1 MEKDIYG
8 KFTSGEWKI
17 AQDPIRNFVDQND
30 QKFHFVELTTN
41 GQWKGLWEATF
52 IYLNTPTASEIHREC
67 LSVVRILSRD
77 KTYLDQCITEERI
90 NCLLNAANIGSENHN
105 HGSGVVI
112 EALKC
117 LCNLVFNS
125 KKCQEMCL
133 TNTSTKGIINRIHLQ
148 KQQEVEYEIQYF
160 DMKLLFLITALNPQ
174 VRKKVRD
181 DNGMIHLLEKVQ
193 LIIKENQDCDAFFDK
208 QVDLLGEILKV
219 LFNLTVPSDST
230 IPAEDEQ
237 AVHFRGLIVVLRELF
252 LRRATSK
259 EKQHD
264 LWSNC
269 VNLLT
274 SVPTA
279 NFTELTT
286 ECEEGKGFEGQD
298 MAVVDILLNFLRLR
312 LESMQKVSMQ
322 NECLSPILT
331 ALVKCVR
338 SSSCLRRYIRI
349 QVLPPLRDVHR
360 RPEDGTELRNY
371 LCRLLTTPALQVRDL
386 VAEFLFVMCKEN
398 VGRMIKYTGYGNA
411 AGMFAN
417 RGLLGGHGNPGEGY
431 SSDSEDSDTEE
442 YKELQHGINPV
453 LGCYEPKR
461 PNIFEGMTEEQKEY
475 EAMELVSLMD
485 KLQRQGIMQPGR
497 IGPDGR
503 PVPVDH
509 ILELQEELPQQQ
521 SDHKRKT

>member
-1 MEKDIYG
+1 MERENYE
-8 KFTSGEWKI
+8 KFTSGDWKI
-17 AQDPIRNFVDQND
+17 AQEPIKNFVDQND

-41 GQWKGLWEATF
+41 GQWKCLWEAIF
-52 IYLNTPTASEIHREC
+52 AHLAAPEAAPIHREC

-77 KTYLDQCITEERI
+77 KTYLDQCITDQKI
-90 NCLLNAANIGSENHN
+90 DCLLNAANIGPESHAN
-105 HGSGVVI
+105 GSGVVI

-133 TNTSTKGIINRIHLQ
+133 NNTSTKGIVDRIHCH
-148 KQQEVEYEIQYF
+148 KKHEIEYEIQYF

-174 VRKKVRD
+174 VRKKVRE
-181 DNGMIHLLEKVQ
+181 DNGMLCLLEKVQ
-193 LIIKENQDCDAFFDK
+193 QIMKENQECEAFFDK

-219 LFNLTVPSDST
+219 LFNLTVPSEASSS
-230 IPAEDEQ
+230 EDDKEDP
-237 AVHFRGLIVVLRELF
+237 FRSLTVVLRELF

-274 SVPTA
+274 SVPSEY
-279 NFTELTT
+279 FPELAMD
-286 ECEEGKGFEGQD
+286 CEEGKGFEGQD
-298 MAVVDILLNFLRLR
+298 MAVIDVLLNFLRLR
-312 LESMQKVSMQ
+312 LESMQKVSTQ

-338 SSSCLRRYIRI
+338 SSSRLRRYIRS

-417 RGLLGGHGNPGEGY
+417 RGLLGGHGNPAEGY

-475 EAMELVSLMD
+475 EAMQLVSLMD

>member
-1 MEKDIYG
+1 MEKDEYE
-8 KFTSGEWKI
+8 KFISGDWKKAEESI
-17 AQDPIRNFVDQND
+17 KRFVDQND
-30 QKFHFVELTTN
+30 QKFHFMELTTN
-41 GQWKGLWEATF
+41 GQWKVLWEATF
-52 IYLNTPTASEIHREC
+52 DYLASEESAPIYRDC

-77 KTYLDQCITEERI
+77 KTYLDVCITDERI
-90 NCLLNAANIGSENHN
+90 NCLLNAANIGADVKKHESA
-105 HGSGVVI
+105 VVI

-125 KKCQEMCL
+125 KKCQAMCL
-133 TNTSTKGIINRIHLQ
+133 NNTSTSGIIARIRTHKLDI
-148 KQQEVEYEIQYF
+148 EYEIQYF
-160 DMKLLFLITALNPQ
+160 DMKLLFLITALNPE
-174 VRKKVRD
+174 VRKKVRSD
-181 DNGMIHLLEKVQ
+181 DGMLSLMEKLED
-193 LIIKENQDCDAFFDK
+193 IMGENRDCDAFFDK
-208 QVDLLGEILKV
+208 QVDLIGEILKV
-219 LFNLTVPSDST
+219 LFNLTVPSEVG
-230 IPAEDEQ
+230 IPAEEDKED
-237 AVHFRGLIVVLRELF
+237 HFHYLITVLRNLF

-259 EKQHD
+259 EKQQD

-274 SVPTA
+274 SIPTQY
-279 NFTELTT
+279 FTELTV
-286 ECEEGKGFEGQD
+286 ECEEPKGFEGHD
-298 MAVVDILLNFLRLR
+298 MTVIDLLLNFLRSR
-312 LESMQKVSMQ
+312 LESIQKVSGQ

-338 SSSCLRRYIRI
+338 SSSRLRRYIRS
-349 QVLPPLRDVHR
+349 QVLPPLRDVRR

-417 RGLLGGHGNPGEGY
+417 RGLLGGHGAPAEGY

-453 LGCYEPKR
+453 LGCYEPKK

-475 EAMELVSLMD
+475 EAMELVNLMD

>member
-1 MEKDIYG
+1 MEKVEYE
-8 KFTSGEWKI
+8 KFTSNDWKK
-17 AQDPIRNFVDQND
+17 AQESIRKFVDKND
-30 QKFHFVELTTN
+30 QKFHFAELTTT
-41 GQWKGLWEATF
+41 GQWKILWESTF
-52 IYLNTPTASEIHREC
+52 GYFDNPDAAPIHKDC

-77 KTYLDQCITEERI
+77 KTYLDQCITTEKF
-90 NCLLNAANIGSENHN
+90 NCLLNAANIGPQNGVFTSR
-105 HGSGVVI
+105 VVI

-133 TNTSTKGIINRIHLQ
+133 SNTSTEGIIGRIRFP
-148 KQQEVEYEIQYF
+148 KENEVEYEIQYF

-181 DNGMIHLLEKVQ
+181 EGMMYLMEKVQ
-193 LIIKENQDCDAFFDK
+193 MIMKENQDCDAFFDK

-219 LFNLTVPSDST
+219 LFNLTVPSDGP
-230 IPAEDEQ
+230 IPSEDEQ
-237 AVHFRGLIVVLRELF
+237 DKHFRTLTGILRDLF
-252 LRRATSK
+252 MRRATSK
-259 EKQHD
+259 EKQQD

-274 SVPTA
+274 SVPTEY
-279 NFTELTT
+279 FTELTP
-286 ECEEGKGFEGQD
+286 ECDEGFEGRD
-298 MAVVDILLNFLRLR
+298 MSVIDTLLEFLRLR
-312 LESMQKVSMQ
+312 LETKQKVSAQ

-338 SSSCLRRYIRI
+338 SSSCLRRYVRS
-349 QVLPPLRDVHR
+349 QVLPPLRDVRR

-371 LCRLLTTPALQVRDL
+371 LCRHLTTPALQVRDL
-386 VAEFLFVMCKEN
+386 VAELLFVMCKEN

-475 EAMELVSLMD
+475 EAMQLVSLMD

>member
-30 QKFHFVELTTN
+30 QKFHFAELTTN

-193 LIIKENQDCDAFFDK
+193 LIIKENQDCDAFF
-208 QVDLLGEILKV
+208 
-219 LFNLTVPSDST
+219 
-230 IPAEDEQ
+230 
-237 AVHFRGLIVVLRELF
+237 
-252 LRRATSK
+252 
-259 EKQHD
+259 
-264 LWSNC
+264 
-269 VNLLT
+269 
-274 SVPTA
+274 
-279 NFTELTT
+279 
-286 ECEEGKGFEGQD
+286 
-298 MAVVDILLNFLRLR
+298 
-312 LESMQKVSMQ
+312 
-322 NECLSPILT
+322 
-331 ALVKCVR
+331 
-338 SSSCLRRYIRI
+338 
-349 QVLPPLRDVHR
+349 
-360 RPEDGTELRNY
+360 
-371 LCRLLTTPALQVRDL
+371 
-386 VAEFLFVMCKEN
+386 
-398 VGRMIKYTGYGNA
+398 
-411 AGMFAN
+411 
-417 RGLLGGHGNPGEGY
+417 
-431 SSDSEDSDTEE
+431 
-442 YKELQHGINPV
+442 
-453 LGCYEPKR
+453 
-461 PNIFEGMTEEQKEY
+461 
-475 EAMELVSLMD
+475 
-485 KLQRQGIMQPGR
+485 
-497 IGPDGR
+497 
-503 PVPVDH
+503 
-509 ILELQEELPQQQ
+509 
-521 SDHKRKT
+521 